1 MCRDHTSNRLNTR
14 VTENPKHTRENHMK
28 FLLALALLSS
38 VAMAAEAKKEE
49 HKEAAKTEKMEA
61 KKEEAAPAVA
71 PEHKEVKEDK
81 KAAYKAAKEACLKEN
96 KDLKGKELK
105 ECIVSKNK

>member
-1 MCRDHTSNRLNTR
+1 MCKDDTVYKFKLRVQWESKTHTGD
-14 VTENPKHTRENHMK
+14 HMK
-28 FLLALALLSS
+28 FLLALALLTS
-38 VAMAAEAKKEE
+38 VVMAEEGKKEE
-49 HKEAAKTEKMEA
+49 HKEAAKEVAKTEKVEM
-61 KKEEAAPAVA
+61 K
-71 PEHKEVKEDK
+71 KEDK

>member
-1 MCRDHTSNRLNTR
+1 
-14 VTENPKHTRENHMK
+14 MK

-38 VAMAAEAKKEE
+38 FAIANDAKEAKHEDAKTEVVAAKEE
-49 HKEAAKTEKMEA
+49 HKEEK
-61 KKEEAAPAVA
+61 
-71 PEHKEVKEDK
+71 KEDK
-81 KAAYKAAKEACLKEN
+81 KAAYKAAKEACLKDN

>member
-1 MCRDHTSNRLNTR
+1 
-14 VTENPKHTRENHMK
+14 MK

-38 VAMAAEAKKEE
+38 VAMAEHHEGAKTDKVEAKEEHAVASE
-49 HKEAAKTEKMEA
+49 HKEA
-61 KKEEAAPAVA
+61 
-71 PEHKEVKEDK
+71 KEDK
-81 KAAYKAAKEACLKEN
+81 KAAYKAAKETCLKEN

>member
-1 MCRDHTSNRLNTR
+1 LLLQQKKRKKKNTKLI
-14 VTENPKHTRENHMK
+14 TKQI
-28 FLLALALLSS
+28 
-38 VAMAAEAKKEE
+38 
-49 HKEAAKTEKMEA
+49 
-61 KKEEAAPAVA
+61 
-71 PEHKEVKEDK
+71 K

>member
-1 MCRDHTSNRLNTR
+1 
-14 VTENPKHTRENHMK
+14 MK
-28 FLLALALLSS
+28 FLLALALLTS
-38 VAMAAEAKKEE
+38 VAFATDHEVKKEE
-49 HKEAAKTEKMEA
+49 HKAEVAPTAKVEEMKEE
-61 KKEEAAPAVA
+61 KKED
-71 PEHKEVKEDK
+71 HKADKKAEK

>member
-1 MCRDHTSNRLNTR
+1 
-14 VTENPKHTRENHMK
+14 MK

-38 VAMAAEAKKEE
+38 FAIANDAKEAKHEDAKTEVVAAKEE
-49 HKEAAKTEKMEA
+49 HKEEK
-61 KKEEAAPAVA
+61 
-71 PEHKEVKEDK
+71 KEDK

-96 KDLKGKELK
+96 KDLKRKELK

>member
-1 MCRDHTSNRLNTR
+1 
-14 VTENPKHTRENHMK
+14 MK

-38 VAMAAEAKKEE
+38 FAIANDAKEAKHEDAKTEVVAAKEE
-49 HKEAAKTEKMEA
+49 HKE
-61 KKEEAAPAVA
+61 
-71 PEHKEVKEDK
+71 EHKEEKKEDK
-81 KAAYKAAKEACLKEN
+81 KAAKAAYKAAKEACLKEN

>member
-1 MCRDHTSNRLNTR
+1 
-14 VTENPKHTRENHMK
+14 MK
-28 FLLALALLSS
+28 FLLALALLTS
-38 VAMAAEAKKEE
+38 VAFANEAKKEE
-49 HKEAAKTEKMEA
+49 HKEAAKTEAVAEV
-61 KKEEAAPAVA
+61 KKEEHKEVA
-71 PEHKEVKEDK
+71 PTVKEDK

>member
-1 MCRDHTSNRLNTR
+1 
-14 VTENPKHTRENHMK
+14 MK
-28 FLLALALLSS
+28 FLLALALLTS
-38 VAMAAEAKKEE
+38 VAFAQEAKKEE
-49 HKEAAKTEKMEA
+49 HKAEVAPAAKEE
-61 KKEEAAPAVA
+61 KKEE
-71 PEHKEVKEDK
+71 HKADHKADK

>member
-1 MCRDHTSNRLNTR
+1 
-14 VTENPKHTRENHMK
+14 MK
-28 FLLALALLSS
+28 MLLALALLTS
-38 VAMAAEAKKEE
+38 VAFANEHEAKKEE
-49 HKEAAKTEKMEA
+49 HKAETAAVAPEA
-61 KKEEAAPAVA
+61 KKEEKSEA
-71 PEHKEVKEDK
+71 KKEDK